1 MRRDSNLKKLSVL
14 EVRKQCQIIISKRL
28 AALGNLHDRTQRGLG
43 KKKMKENIKISS
55 KRGLGAYE
63 MSRASLNP
71 MAIEQI
77 KRHKPP
83 RTDQIL
89 TKLIKA
95 GGSTIC
101 SNIHK
106 LTISTWN
113 IKELP
118 EHRKS

>member
-1 MRRDSNLKKLSVL
+1 
-14 EVRKQCQIIISKRL
+14 
-28 AALGNLHDRTQRGLG
+28 
-43 KKKMKENIKISS
+43 
-55 KRGLGAYE
+55 
-63 MSRASLNP
+63 

-83 RTDQIL
+83 GTDQIL
-89 TKLIKA
+89 TKLIKG

-118 EHRKS
+118 EHRKSWSIHLIIRL

>member
-14 EVRKQCQIIISKRL
+14 EVRKQYQIIISKRL
-28 AALGNLHDRTQRGLG
+28 AALENLNDSEDTNRAWE
-43 KKKMKENIKISS
+43 KIEENIKISS

-71 MAIEQI
+71 IAIEQL
-77 KRHKPP
+77 KRHNPP
-83 RTDQIL
+83 GTDQIAA
-89 TKLIKA
+89 KLIKA
-95 GGSTIC
+95 EGSTIC